1 MAASDP
7 IAAPAT
13 PLLPSAVAVVRISGA
28 DLPAR
33 LKPLVNLPPPRRAA
47 LRHLRW
53 AGLDERALV
62 LYFPGP
68 ESYTGE
74 DVVELQV
81 HGNPLL
87 VQRLLAHL
95 ANLGIRLAEPGE
107 FTRRAL
113 LNGKQGVLEVEALQ
127 DLMAAT
133 SDQQIRQA
141 QARQGRLPAW
151 LVTARDQLAPW
162 VARAEA
168 AVDYGEE
175 EGISLN
181 LDELKQEAEALG
193 QVFHVEQARST
204 AAHWL
209 RDGIRVA
216 LVGRP
221 NAGKSTL
228 FNALAG
234 EERAIVTAQPG
245 TTRDV
250 LEVRAEWRGLPLLL
264 FDTAGIRQAED
275 EVERLGVA
283 RVKAVLERADVI
295 LHLVPATDSE
305 ASREALL
312 ELAGLEARTLEL
324 RTFADQRRG
333 PGVRVSALRGDL
345 DDLEVALKAH
355 FLNGQSPDALLG
367 SLATE
372 RQIRLLDALAEQ
384 VQAVAKLPGDAPSEL
399 AASLLQGAWSLLL
412 RLTGEDRAEASLDA
426 LFRGFCLGK

>member
-1 MAASDP
+1 MTAPDP

-13 PLLPSAVAVVRISGA
+13 PLLPSAVAVVRISGN
-28 DLPAR
+28 DLEAR
-33 LKPLVNLPPPRRAA
+33 LRPLVNLPPPRRAA

-53 AGLDERALV
+53 QGLDERALV
-62 LYFPGP
+62 LSFPGP
-68 ESYTGE
+68 DSYTGE

-87 VQRLLAHL
+87 VQRLLARL
-95 ANLGIRLAEPGE
+95 ADLGIRLAEPGE

-127 DLMAAT
+127 DLMSAST
-133 SDQQIRQA
+133 DQQLRQA
-141 QARQGRLPAW
+141 QARQGRVPAW
-151 LVTARDQLAPW
+151 LATCRDRLAPW

-175 EGISLN
+175 EGIA
-181 LDELKQEAEALG
+181 LDLDGLKQEAEALG
-193 QVFHVEQARST
+193 EVFHVEQARSA

-228 FNALAG
+228 FNTLAG
-234 EERAIVTAQPG
+234 EDRAIVTAQPG

-250 LEVRAEWRGLPLLL
+250 LEVRVEWRGLPLLL
-264 FDTAGIRQAED
+264 FDTAGIREAE
-275 EVERLGVA
+275 EEAERLGVA
-283 RVKAVLERADVI
+283 RVKGLLDRADLI
-295 LHLVPATDSE
+295 LHLVPATDSG
-305 ASREALL
+305 ASREVLL
-312 ELAGLEARTLEL
+312 ELAGLEAKTLEV
-324 RTFADQRRG
+324 RTFADQG
-333 PGVRVSALRGDL
+333 TGQGLRVSALRGEL
-345 DDLEVALKAH
+345 DALEVALKAR
-355 FLNGQSPDALLG
+355 FLAGHTPEALLG
-367 SLATE
+367 ALATA
-372 RQIRLLDALAEQ
+372 RQIHLLDALTEQ
-384 VQAVAKLPGDAPSEL
+384 VRAVAELPGDAPPEL

-426 LFRGFCLGK
+426 LFHGFCLGK